1 MNLEIRKPELVERVN
16 ARLQSCHFQDVD
28 ELIEKAL
35 DALEGKAA
43 APPAP
48 SVAPRRLILGLLRP
62 YPWSLA

>member
-16 ARLQSCHFQDVD
+16 ARLQSCHFHDVD

-35 DALEGKAA
+35 DAVEGKAA

-48 SVAPRRLILGLLRP
+48 SVEPKI
-62 YPWSLA
+62 